1 MPYFKLPVFKHLG
14 FYFKFRFL
22 NIFFLQQSR
31 VPYFLSISMKV
42 TDINT
47 QTLTALLSLTKK
59 KETLLAKVAQVEK
72 DIASLASGE
81 VLAATRV
88 LRAKSIKKRRGVA
101 KGPKKPRS
109 PKGFM
114 QEQILKL
121 LHAAGEVGLS
131 AKELAAKIDKPVAQV
146 HVWFSSTGKKLGQ
159 FQKLESGNWRIPANS
174 NHQG

>member
-1 MPYFKLPVFKHLG
+1 
-14 FYFKFRFL
+14 
-22 NIFFLQQSR
+22 
-31 VPYFLSISMKV
+31 MKV

-72 DIASLASGE
+72 EIAGLASGE
-81 VLAATRV
+81 VLAATRI

-114 QEQILKL
+114 QEQIIKL
-121 LHAAGEVGLS
+121 LQAAGEVG
-131 AKELAAKIDKPVAQV
+131 AGVKELAEKVEKPVAQV
-146 HVWFSSTGKKLGQ
+146 HVWFSTTGKKLGQ
-159 FQKLESGNWRIPANS
+159 FQKRESGNWRILS
-174 NHQG
+174 GTNHQG

>member
-1 MPYFKLPVFKHLG
+1 
-14 FYFKFRFL
+14 
-22 NIFFLQQSR
+22 
-31 VPYFLSISMKV
+31 MKV

-72 DIASLASGE
+72 EIAGLASGE
-81 VLAATRV
+81 VLAATRI

-114 QEQILKL
+114 QEQIIKL
-121 LHAAGEVGLS
+121 LQAAGEVG
-131 AKELAAKIDKPVAQV
+131 AGVKELAEKVEKPVAQV
-146 HVWFSSTGKKLGQ
+146 HVWFSTTGKKLGQ
-159 FQKLESGNWRIPANS
+159 FQKLESGNWRILS
-174 NHQG
+174 DTNHQG

>member
-1 MPYFKLPVFKHLG
+1 
-14 FYFKFRFL
+14 
-22 NIFFLQQSR
+22 
-31 VPYFLSISMKV
+31 MKV

-72 DIASLASGE
+72 EIAGLASGE
-81 VLAATRV
+81 VLAATRI

-114 QEQILKL
+114 QEQITKL
-121 LHAAGEVGLS
+121 LQAAGEVG
-131 AKELAAKIDKPVAQV
+131 AGVKELAEKVEKPVAQV
-146 HVWFSSTGKKLGQ
+146 HVWFSTTGKKLGQ
-159 FQKLESGNWRIPANS
+159 FQKLESGNWRILS
-174 NHQG
+174 GTNHQG

>member
-1 MPYFKLPVFKHLG
+1 
-14 FYFKFRFL
+14 
-22 NIFFLQQSR
+22 
-31 VPYFLSISMKV
+31 MKV

-72 DIASLASGE
+72 EIAGLSSGE
-81 VLAATRV
+81 VLAATRI

-114 QEQILKL
+114 QEQIIKL
-121 LHAAGEVGLS
+121 LQAAGEVG
-131 AKELAAKIDKPVAQV
+131 AGVKELAEKVEKPVAQV
-146 HVWFSSTGKKLGQ
+146 HVWFSTTGKKLGQ
-159 FQKLESGNWRIPANS
+159 FQKLESGNWRILS
-174 NHQG
+174 GTNHQG

>member
-1 MPYFKLPVFKHLG
+1 
-14 FYFKFRFL
+14 
-22 NIFFLQQSR
+22 
-31 VPYFLSISMKV
+31 MKV

-72 DIASLASGE
+72 EIAGLASGE
-81 VLAATRV
+81 VLAATRI

-114 QEQILKL
+114 QEQIIKL
-121 LHAAGEVGLS
+121 LQAAGEVG
-131 AKELAAKIDKPVAQV
+131 AGVKELAQKVEKPVAQV
-146 HVWFSSTGKKLGQ
+146 HVWFSTTGKKLGQ
-159 FQKLESGNWRIPANS
+159 FQKLESGNWRILS
-174 NHQG
+174 GTNHQG

>member
-1 MPYFKLPVFKHLG
+1 
-14 FYFKFRFL
+14 
-22 NIFFLQQSR
+22 
-31 VPYFLSISMKV
+31 MKV

-72 DIASLASGE
+72 EIAGLASGE
-81 VLAATRV
+81 VLAATRI

-114 QEQILKL
+114 QEQIIKL
-121 LHAAGEVGLS
+121 LQAAGEVG
-131 AKELAAKIDKPVAQV
+131 AGVKELAEKVEKPVAQV
-146 HVWFSSTGKKLGQ
+146 HVWFSTTGKKLGQ
-159 FQKLESGNWRIPANS
+159 FQKLENGNWRILS
-174 NHQG
+174 GTNHQG

>member
-1 MPYFKLPVFKHLG
+1 
-14 FYFKFRFL
+14 
-22 NIFFLQQSR
+22 
-31 VPYFLSISMKV
+31 MKV

-72 DIASLASGE
+72 EIAGLASGE
-81 VLAATRV
+81 VLAATRI

-114 QEQILKL
+114 QEQIIKL
-121 LHAAGEVGLS
+121 LQAAGEVG
-131 AKELAAKIDKPVAQV
+131 AGVKELAEKVEKPVAQV
-146 HVWFSSTGKKLGQ
+146 HVGFSTTGKKLGQ
-159 FQKLESGNWRIPANS
+159 FQKLESGNWRILS
-174 NHQG
+174 GTNHQG

>member
-1 MPYFKLPVFKHLG
+1 
-14 FYFKFRFL
+14 
-22 NIFFLQQSR
+22 
-31 VPYFLSISMKV
+31 MKV

-72 DIASLASGE
+72 EIAGLASGE
-81 VLAATRV
+81 VLAATRI

-114 QEQILKL
+114 QEQIIKL
-121 LHAAGEVGLS
+121 LQAAGEVG
-131 AKELAAKIDKPVAQV
+131 AGVKELAEKVEKPVAQV
-146 HVWFSSTGKKLGQ
+146 HVLFSTTGKKLGQ
-159 FQKLESGNWRIPANS
+159 FQKLESGNWRILS
-174 NHQG
+174 GTNHQG

>member
-1 MPYFKLPVFKHLG
+1 
-14 FYFKFRFL
+14 
-22 NIFFLQQSR
+22 
-31 VPYFLSISMKV
+31 MKV

-72 DIASLASGE
+72 EIAGLASGE
-81 VLAATRV
+81 VLAATRI

-114 QEQILKL
+114 QEQIIKL
-121 LHAAGEVGLS
+121 LQAAGEVG
-131 AKELAAKIDKPVAQV
+131 AGVKELAEKVEKPVAQV
-146 HVWFSSTGKKLGQ
+146 HVWFSTTGKKLGQ
-159 FQKLESGNWRIPANS
+159 FQKLESGNWRLLS
-174 NHQG
+174 GTDHQG

>member
-1 MPYFKLPVFKHLG
+1 
-14 FYFKFRFL
+14 
-22 NIFFLQQSR
+22 
-31 VPYFLSISMKV
+31 MKV

-72 DIASLASGE
+72 EIAGLASGE
-81 VLAATRV
+81 VLAATRI

-114 QEQILKL
+114 QEQIIKILQ
-121 LHAAGEVGLS
+121 AAGEVG
-131 AKELAAKIDKPVAQV
+131 AGVKELAQKVEKPVAQV
-146 HVWFSSTGKKLGQ
+146 HVWFSTTGKKLGQ
-159 FQKLESGNWRIPANS
+159 FQKLESGNWRILS
-174 NHQG
+174 GTNHQG

>member
-1 MPYFKLPVFKHLG
+1 
-14 FYFKFRFL
+14 
-22 NIFFLQQSR
+22 
-31 VPYFLSISMKV
+31 MKV

-72 DIASLASGE
+72 EIAGLASGE
-81 VLAATRV
+81 VLAATRI

-114 QEQILKL
+114 QEQIIKL
-121 LHAAGEVGLS
+121 LQAAGEVG
-131 AKELAAKIDKPVAQV
+131 AGVKELAEKVEKPVAQV
-146 HVWFSSTGKKLGQ
+146 HVWFSTTGKKLGQ
-159 FQKLESGNWRIPANS
+159 FQKLESGNWRILS
-174 NHQG
+174 GTNHQG

>member
-1 MPYFKLPVFKHLG
+1 
-14 FYFKFRFL
+14 
-22 NIFFLQQSR
+22 
-31 VPYFLSISMKV
+31 MKV

-72 DIASLASGE
+72 EIAGLASGE
-81 VLAATRV
+81 VLAATRI

-114 QEQILKL
+114 QEQIIKILQ
-121 LHAAGEVGLS
+121 AAGEVG
-131 AKELAAKIDKPVAQV
+131 AGVKELAEKVEKPVAQV
-146 HVWFSSTGKKLGQ
+146 HVWFSTTGKKLGQ
-159 FQKLESGNWRIPANS
+159 FQKLESGNWRILS
-174 NHQG
+174 GTNHQG